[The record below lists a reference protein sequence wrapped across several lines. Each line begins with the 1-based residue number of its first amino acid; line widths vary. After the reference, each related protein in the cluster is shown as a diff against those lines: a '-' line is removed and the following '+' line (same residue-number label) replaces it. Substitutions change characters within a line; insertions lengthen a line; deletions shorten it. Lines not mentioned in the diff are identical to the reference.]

1 MNTASRI
8 TSILKTSNLD
18 YSITGVQPFNLSN
31 LKLKADI
38 EFELPTNLRL
48 GHLAEKL
55 VSELIKASSNY
66 QVLYENIQLIE
77 NKITIGELDF
87 VIEEVTTSQVTHVE
101 LAYKFYLYDPSLSA
115 TQLNNWI
122 GPNRNDALHLK
133 LEKLK
138 QKQFPLLQHI
148 AAKAALPAIDIANVN
163 QALCLLVSLY
173 LPYEFKGSI
182 GAEYQK
188 AVKGYYL
195 NFETFKQLRSAANY
209 YPSYHLPTKTAW
221 GIDPAENETWNDFD
235 SIEKQ
240 VKSSLDQKQAVL
252 CWQKLSDTYEQFFI
266 VWW

>member
-1 MNTASRI
+1 MNTTSRI
-8 TSILKTSNLD
+8 TSILKANQLGF
-18 YSITGVQPFNLSN
+18 SITGIEPFALADLSIDN
-31 LKLKADI
+31 
-38 EFELPTNLRL
+38 EVSFELPTNLRL
-48 GHLAEKL
+48 GHLVEKI
-55 VSELIKASSNY
+55 VSECIKASTNY

-77 NKITIGELDF
+77 NKTTIGELDF

-101 LAYKFYLYDPSLSA
+101 LAYKFYLYDPSLSERH
-115 TQLNNWI
+115 LNNWI
-122 GPNRNDALHLK
+122 GPNRNDALYLK
-133 LEKLK
+133 LDKLK
-138 QKQFPLLQHI
+138 QKQFPLLQHK
-148 AAKAALPAIDIANVN
+148 AAKAAMPNIDIANVN

-195 NFETFKQLRSAANY
+195 NFETFKQLRNSAL
-209 YPSYHLPTKTAW
+209 SYHLPTKTAW